1 MCNNVKSIVLQGG
14 GEGLLY
20 NNIKEMNRYTL
31 KKSVK
36 HKLSIISRLPYL
48 LVLLTLCITSCHSR
62 NTASENEYNIQGD
75 VHESSL
81 YGETIILS
89 IYNGDGTQTV
99 DSTLISE
106 TGSFVFNGNIDDVC
120 LAALAIENSNDG
132 QYIDYHF
139 FLENNK
145 ITVAI
150 TPAKSEYGYDYFRFT
165 VKGSK
170 ADRTYRRESK
180 GCYKEYPGLMVDA
193 DNDKAKQCLAQHS
206 DAFYAPYLYYVSL
219 YNYADYSDFI
229 KQMDAFTATARNT
242 YHYKL
247 LTEKIPLKR
256 SIAIGATIPDCTLT
270 DTVGDTT
277 NLHQV
282 IAGKRYILV
291 DFWASWCGPCRQE
304 FGAIKDLYSKY
315 AAQGFEVVAIS
326 IDEDPTRWKEALREE
341 GLKWINMLDSEQSAK
356 DTYGVNGVP
365 RNFLI
370 DSTGKILA
378 TNLHRE
384 MLTEKITK
392 LMN

>member
-1 MCNNVKSIVLQGG
+1 M
-14 GEGLLY
+14 
-20 NNIKEMNRYTL
+20 
-31 KKSVK
+31 
-36 HKLSIISRLPYL
+36 
-48 LVLLTLCITSCHSR
+48 VLLALCVVSCQDKHA
-62 NTASENEYNIQGD
+62 ASENGYSIQGD
-75 VHESSL
+75 VHARSL
-81 YGETIILS
+81 YGETITLS
-89 IYNGDGTQTV
+89 RYNEDGTQTT

-106 TGSFVFNGNIDDVC
+106 DGYFVFDGSVDDVC
-120 LAALAIENSNDG
+120 LAALAIEDSNKG
-132 QYIDYHF
+132 LYIDYHF

-150 TPAKSEYGYDYFRFT
+150 TPAKSKYGYDYFRFT

-170 ADRTYRRESK
+170 ADRTYRRETK
-180 GCYKEYPGLMVDA
+180 GCYKEYPGSSMESDS
-193 DNDKAKQCLAQHS
+193 DKAKQCLAQHS

-219 YNYADYSDFI
+219 YNIADYSDFI
-229 KQMDAFTATARNT
+229 KQMDAFTANARNT

-256 SIAIGATIPDCTLT
+256 SIAIGATIPDCMLT

-304 FGAIKDLYSKY
+304 FGAINDLYNKY

-326 IDEDPTRWKEALREE
+326 IDAEPTHWKEALREE

-356 DTYGVNGVP
+356 DTYGVNRVP
-365 RNFLI
+365 KNFLI
-370 DSTGKILA
+370 DSTGKIIA

-384 MLTEKITK
+384 MLTEKITE